1 MGRLAFFNLA
11 TLFDAQGTLKPLSDL
26 PAEAR
31 SALASVEV
39 VRRKLT
45 AGDGAPTWVHK
56 VKIGDKLKALEMLAK
71 HFRLRGEPVA
81 VNGVDWEKLA
91 ARLASARQRKVEE
104 PSRPVSA
111 GQRGPVARSRHAAAG
126 ESPTLVS
133 PPCRGFI
140 HEKPKKS
147 AVTSRWLSR
156 WQAQRVDC
164 SFAAGGVTL
173 PSVCCSSVPP
183 DTEF

>member
-1 MGRLAFFNLA
+1 MRQILNAQRKARRNLKRRTRRFAAVTAGQARHLEKADLTASRTLAEMGTLAFFNLA

-91 ARLASARQRKVEE
+91 ARLARAR
-104 PSRPVSA
+104 
-111 GQRGPVARSRHAAAG
+111 
-126 ESPTLVS
+126 T
-133 PPCRGFI
+133 
-140 HEKPKKS
+140 EK
-147 AVTSRWLSR
+147 
-156 WQAQRVDC
+156 
-164 SFAAGGVTL
+164 
-173 PSVCCSSVPP
+173 
-183 DTEF
+183 